1 MRSIEE
7 KLKKQNFVN
16 SLFTTVRTADTA
28 SEEELKRKIGEV
40 IDEYLD
46 IDAHT
51 ELCEVTILLSDIRG
65 FTSISERHSA
75 DKIVGMLNN
84 YFTHMNEVI
93 QRYEGVIDK
102 YIGDAIL
109 VLFGAPARRNDDP
122 RRAVACAVE
131 MQVSMDRV
139 NELNRKQDLPELF
152 IGIGINTGTVSAG
165 QIGSNLYNEY
175 TVIGDGVNLASRIES
190 HSLRG
195 QVLISEFTYNKVRP
209 FVDVGQLNTV
219 RVKGKNEPAKFYEVT
234 GLRGENGLQV
244 PRREVRTSV
253 RVEVESA
260 FTFQIVSG
268 KDVLPDIYHGQ
279 LRDISYNGFFAVMT
293 KKLEPFTDIS
303 IALSLSLLGGETR
316 NNYAKVMSV
325 REMPNGF
332 GCGIQFTSLDDD
344 SRKAIKD
351 YIDRIIEGG

>member
-7 KLKKQNFVN
+7 KLKKQQFVD
-16 SLFTTVRTADTA
+16 SLVSAVRGTGDVT
-28 SEEELKRKIGEV
+28 EDELKQKIGKV
-40 IDEYLD
+40 IDKYLD
-46 IDAHT
+46 INANT

-65 FTSISERHSA
+65 FTSISERHTA

-84 YFTHMNEVI
+84 YFAHMNEVI
-93 QRYEGVIDK
+93 QQYEGVIDK

-109 VLFGAPARRNDDP
+109 VLFGAPDRRDDDP
-122 RRAVACAVE
+122 QRAVACAVQ
-131 MQVSMDRV
+131 MQITMDRV
-139 NELNRKQDLPELF
+139 NELNRQQDLPELF

-195 QVLISEFTYNKVRP
+195 QVLISEFTYDKVQQL
-209 FVDVGQLNTV
+209 VQVGQLNTV

-234 GLRGENGLQV
+234 GLQGTNGLQV

-253 RVEVESA
+253 RVAIESA
-260 FTFQIVSG
+260 FTFQVVSG
-268 KDVLPDIYHGQ
+268 KDVLPDVHKGM
-279 LRDISYNGFFAVMT
+279 LKDISYNGFFAVMS
-293 KKLEPFTDIS
+293 KQLEPFTDIC
-303 IALSLSLLGGETR
+303 IKLSMSLLGGETR
-316 NNYAKVMSV
+316 TNYAKVMSV

-332 GCGIQFTSLDDD
+332 GCGVQFTSLDDD
-344 SRKAIKD
+344 SQGMIKD
-351 YIDRIIEGG
+351 FIDRIIEGG